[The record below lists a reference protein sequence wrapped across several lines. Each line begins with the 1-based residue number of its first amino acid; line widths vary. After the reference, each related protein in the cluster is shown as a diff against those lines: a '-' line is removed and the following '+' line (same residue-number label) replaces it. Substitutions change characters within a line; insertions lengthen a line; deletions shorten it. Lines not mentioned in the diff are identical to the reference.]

1 MALLF
6 FQEMLPDPHLK
17 INMISNE
24 HYMAVDSNTF
34 EEFYE
39 REKKEFR
46 DLYKD
51 FIKYQQKVVE
61 QGNKMIV
68 SICGPF

>member
-6 FQEMLPDPHLK
+6 FSEILPDPHLK
-17 INMISNE
+17 INMTSNE
-24 HYMAVDSNTF
+24 HYMAVDPNAF

-61 QGNKMIV
+61 QGNRMMV
-68 SICGPF
+68 SIYGPL